1 MIMKKQKK
9 NHHGGCT
16 KGANVIKERSKLEWF
31 SQPPLSMEIKIH
43 SGAALAKVS
52 FSNYV
57 DQILAKSDLLT
68 PLSGHF
74 TTTCNKIFTWP
85 SVDFLLTTYPPHLVH
100 VVIEWPKMLNALLGQ
115 QKRGR
120 FPVIHLSL
128 NRKIGCLTDCL
139 GNLENV
145 CIVQVGKM

>member
-52 FSNYV
+52 FNNYV
-57 DQILAKSDLLT
+57 DQILANSDLLT
-68 PLSGHF
+68 HLSGQLWTF
-74 TTTCNKIFTWP
+74 
-85 SVDFLLTTYPPHLVH
+85 Y
-100 VVIEWPKMLNALLGQ
+100 
-115 QKRGR
+115 
-120 FPVIHLSL
+120 
-128 NRKIGCLTDCL
+128 
-139 GNLENV
+139 NLW
-145 CIVQVGKM
+145 